1 MGPSLPPRLLYSNF
15 AKWQRAFN
23 NCSLLRY
30 CELLRSFKF
39 PELSM
44 EEEEV
49 VAGVAAEEVVALE
62 EDIDAVVRISAGRI
76 M

>member
-1 MGPSLPPRLLYSNF
+1 
-15 AKWQRAFN
+15 
-23 NCSLLRY
+23 
-30 CELLRSFKF
+30 
-39 PELSM
+39 M